1 VKFGMKMD
9 HENIYALSVE
19 YCVSV
24 INHWSYACEIWY
36 RDDDGKYTCICTWSV
51 VC

>member
-9 HENIYALSVE
+9 HENIYTLGME

-24 INHWSYACEIWY
+24 INHWSYLHTYI
-36 RDDDGKYTCICTWSV
+36 YTCHRSL
-51 VC
+51 